1 MWKTVKLGD
10 ICLVT
15 DYVANG
21 SFKSLS
27 ENVKYLTGDGYA
39 ILVRLTD
46 FTKGWN
52 GNYKYVDK
60 AAYNFLAKT
69 KLFHGDLLISN
80 VGEPGKTFLVPELG
94 KPMTLAPNSILVR
107 PDSDILNTGYLKYFI
122 DSSFG
127 KACIKGIESG
137 TTQRKFNKTG
147 FRNLEISLPPLVEQQ
162 RIVAKLDAAFAE
174 IDRATSSSQPPLS
187 RLIESFFEQII
198 FSSDATASWG
208 KTTVENVLHSSKG
221 SMRTGPFGSQLLKRE
236 FVSDGI
242 RVLGIDNVVSNNFK
256 WGKERFITEE
266 KYKELVKY
274 QVKAGDVLITIMGTC
289 GRCVVVPSDIPVAIN
304 TKHICCITLDTEKC
318 LPEFLRLCFLYSP
331 EALDYLYAEAK
342 GAVMPGLNMRIIKS
356 LPLSIPPVEE
366 QLEIIT
372 KAKSFF
378 VNINKSEKLYK
389 SKCDELVTLKSAIL
403 AQELQSEAA

>member
-27 ENVKYLTGDGYA
+27 DNVKYLTGDGYA

-137 TTQRKFNKTG
+137 TTQRKFNKTE
-147 FRNLEISLPPLVEQQ
+147 FRNLEISLPPLAEQQ
-162 RIVAKLDAAFAE
+162 RIVAKLDAAFTE
-174 IDRATSSSQPPLS
+174 IDAAIATCKQQIFKMECLNQRVVDEAFNNESEHLEFDSIVREKGTGLERRANLQSPNNPFPYLKMNNISAKN
-187 RLIESFFEQII
+187 RLYISKYTTV
-198 FSSDATASWG
+198 DASEEELKKYTLNDGDFLFNTRNSVELVG
-208 KTTVENVLHSSKG
+208 KTA
-221 SMRTGPFGSQLLKRE
+221 
-236 FVSDGI
+236 
-242 RVLGIDNVVSNNFK
+242 VVSGLDGWLFNNNILRVKFIEGVNADYINFFFGTSF
-256 WGKERFITEE
+256 GKRQLNLRKTGTTNVAAIY
-266 KYKELVKY
+266 YKDLK
-274 QVKAGDVLITIMGTC
+274 TIE
-289 GRCVVVPSDIPVAIN
+289 IPTIN
-304 TKHICCITLDTEKC
+304 E
-318 LPEFLRLCFLYSP
+318 
-331 EALDYLYAEAK
+331 
-342 GAVMPGLNMRIIKS
+342 V
-356 LPLSIPPVEE
+356 E
-366 QLEIIT
+366 QLQIVKKL
-372 KAKSFF
+372 KAAETEAISFIE
-378 VNINKSEKLYK
+378 NINDKIANL
-389 SKCDELVTLKSAIL
+389 LNLKSAIL

>member
-27 ENVKYLTGDGYA
+27 DNVKYLTGDGYA

-147 FRNLEISLPPLVEQQ
+147 FRNLEISLPPLAEQQ

-174 IDRATSSSQPPLS
+174 IDTAVNLTTQKMARSKQAQIQLKDDAVKG
-187 RLIESFFEQII
+187 LIEKFPTEIL
-198 FSSDATASWG
+198 G
-208 KTTVENVLHSSKG
+208 KIAEFKNGMNYSKFDKG
-221 SMRTGPFGSQLLKRE
+221 SFLKIVGVGDFKSNFFVDNTSLQTIGVKGISDDYLLKSGDILFVRSNGNKELIGRSMLVKDVCESMTFSGFSIRCRLNNEMLLPE
-236 FVSDGI
+236 FVCHILKSNLIRRTLIDGGGGSSI
-242 RVLGIDNVVSNNFK
+242 SNLNQK
-256 WGKERFITEE
+256 M
-266 KYKELVKY
+266 L
-274 QVKAGDVLITIMGTC
+274 
-289 GRCVVVPSDIPVAIN
+289 SDIPMPIVMHDEQIRFLTRIQSLEENFEILVKAF
-304 TKHICCITLDTEKC
+304 TEK
-318 LPEFLRLCFLYSP
+318 
-331 EALDYLYAEAK
+331 
-342 GAVMPGLNMRIIKS
+342 LNLLHS
-356 LPLSIPPVEE
+356 
-366 QLEIIT
+366 
-372 KAKSFF
+372 
-378 VNINKSEKLYK
+378 
-389 SKCDELVTLKSAIL
+389 LKSAIL